1 MFSPDGT
8 RLVTGGED
16 ATLRVWDVHT
26 DPEMSILP
34 QKSEPVLALAFPDK
48 NKVISIRGKS
58 IVTLDVSTGHVLS
71 RPLSNYPRPTRQTLP
86 AATISNT
93 GKHLAVAGKY
103 GSIHIW
109 NVDTGALLHGDD
121 EDRPSRADM
130 FSLAFSFDD
139 SSIICGDASGQI
151 EIYRISDGTL
161 LHRFPDAHSGPV
173 SGVALTPDGKRIA
186 SCSWEKTLHI
196 WDVDS
201 DRDSSVAVRLE
212 SSLGYAI
219 CVALTSDG
227 GCAVAGSVHSGG
239 IAVWDVQT
247 GALAEEEIA
256 ASGNSPAP
264 KFCLNGKSRR
274 RGGAGLRAA

>member
-1 MFSPDGT
+1 M
-8 RLVTGGED
+8 
-16 ATLRVWDVHT
+16 
-26 DPEMSILP
+26 
-34 QKSEPVLALAFPDK
+34 
-48 NKVISIRGKS
+48 
-58 IVTLDVSTGHVLS
+58 
-71 RPLSNYPRPTRQTLP
+71 
-86 AATISNT
+86 
-93 GKHLAVAGKY
+93 AGKY

-151 EIYRISDGTL
+151 EIYRISDGSL

-256 ASGNSPAP
+256 AVLKQLYTVEAVVFSPNERYVATAMTGHAVNIWDVKTRAVVYGPLLGHRSRTLCVKFSPDGKYLVSGA
-264 KFCLNGKSRR
+264 FNGSMRVWDVSSLLDEPIDNLDPNPSLPHT
-274 RGGAGLRAA
+274 GGLS